1 MVDRSL
7 TAAPAHRI
15 LKLADEDR
23 AAARAMLA
31 GMSLDEQTAA
41 VCESPIG
48 MRNRLLD
55 LCPEPE
61 VIVPRLPEAELCF
74 TCKNVGVEDAS
85 WLLAHATPEQVIA
98 CVDLDAWQG
107 LVPDCRKLDGWMAS
121 LAEAGDETL
130 VRSARAMDAE
140 TLALYLRDHVA
151 VDLKPSG
158 DDDWQPPEGGQ
169 TLDGQFYY
177 IARAPNDDLSVP
189 TRLLRVLFEQDYWLY
204 FRMLQSV
211 HEEMQVEIEEWA
223 LRWRTGRLEDLG
235 FPSWDRSMRIY
246 GHLRP
251 DRLAELPAESHEV
264 ETARWDLPVWITDL
278 PAAADSRHALFRA
291 VAELSADERA
301 RFFYSFIS
309 LANKIAVADQRGLGD
324 AETLPATIE
333 KAARVTS
340 LGLEHLATENG
351 IPLIDALRRA
361 PLEHVFRVGV
371 NLAPD
376 GVRPSLDDPD
386 GDTGGDDPE
395 GDEGR
400 AGPDD
405 LKHGAPS

>member
-1 MVDRSL
+1 
-7 TAAPAHRI
+7 
-15 LKLADEDR
+15 
-23 AAARAMLA
+23 MLA
-31 GMSLDEQTAA
+31 EMPLDAQVAA

-48 MRNRLLD
+48 MRSRLLD

-61 VIVPRLPEAELCF
+61 AVVPLLPEAELCF
-74 TCKNVGVEDAS
+74 TCKNVGIEDAS
-85 WLLAHATPEQVIA
+85 WLLAHATPEQVVA

-107 LVPDCRKLDGWMAS
+107 LTPDARKLDSWMAS

-130 VRSARAMDAE
+130 LRSARALDAE
-140 TLALYLRDHVA
+140 ILALYLRDHVA

-158 DDDWQPPEGGQ
+158 DEDWQPPEGGQ

-177 IARAPNDDLSVP
+177 IARRPNDDLAVL

-211 HEEMQVEIEEWA
+211 HEEMQLEIEEWA

-251 DRLAELPAESHEV
+251 DRLTELPIDSAAIDTAE
-264 ETARWDLPVWITDL
+264 WQLPVWITGL
-278 PAAADSRHALFRA
+278 PAAADHRHAIFRA
-291 VAELSADERA
+291 VAELDAEERA

-309 LANKIAVADQRGLGD
+309 LANKVAVADRRDLGD
-324 AETLPATIE
+324 VDTLPGTIE
-333 KAARVTS
+333 KAAGVSSR
-340 LGLEHLATENG
+340 GLEHLAAENG
-351 IPLIDALRRA
+351 LTLVETLRRVGVDH
-361 PLEHVFRVGV
+361 LFRVGV

-376 GVRPSLDDPD
+376 GVRPRPSDLDADD
-386 GDTGGDDPE
+386 GEEEGEADRDVDDT
-395 GDEGR
+395 
-400 AGPDD
+400 
-405 LKHGAPS
+405 APRSVH